1 MSGIV
6 RNYSWYHTPHGSV
19 VLASFRVVRP
29 EAAPVW
35 SHFPLPSAMLKL
47 VALALLVVAAIAA
60 PQCGCEDTIAALEK
74 RVAFLESRLDGVVGN
89 SKF

>member
-1 MSGIV
+1 
-6 RNYSWYHTPHGSV
+6 
-19 VLASFRVVRP
+19 
-29 EAAPVW
+29 
-35 SHFPLPSAMLKL
+35 MLKL

-89 SKF
+89 SEFLILCLLNFLAALTVPGSKIQMKFK